1 MAPCQVPEASPQR
14 RDDNY
19 DPLCSFWR
27 VPLSSEHVA
36 LHRHHHRD
44 RCHTPVRGEGTR
56 TLAACPVATQN
67 GFSGQKWPCWSQCL
81 LILILI
87 SENLQVVGNPAPG
100 ADTWQCP
107 SPTPSPWGFRVQGTG
122 SEVLG
127 DDPSL
132 WPCLFPAQRDGVA
145 ASQAPQ

>member
-56 TLAACPVATQN
+56 TLAACPVATQRSRADGEKGWGGGGDAHPPSTGGKTAES
-67 GFSGQKWPCWSQCL
+67 GFSGSLTASGASGMTRDL
-81 LILILI
+81 LLVWTYLGI
-87 SENLQVVGNPAPG
+87 SEGLDQAQLS
-100 ADTWQCP
+100 W
-107 SPTPSPWGFRVQGTG
+107 
-122 SEVLG
+122 LG
-127 DDPSL
+127 LMHISAVPRSRL
-132 WPCLFPAQRDGVA
+132 CV
-145 ASQAPQ
+145 